1 MRIASIDI
9 FRALTMVLM
18 IWVNDFWTLT
28 DIPKWLQHATASE
41 DYMGFSDIIFPLF
54 LFIVGLSIPY
64 AIENRLAKKE
74 SKTSIAKHI
83 IIRSFSLL
91 LIGFFMVNYETAH
104 HESILIG
111 KYFWG
116 LLMAL
121 AVLLIWMNWKKSP
134 IQKKWHVYFQALG
147 IIILIFLAVIYN
159 GGPQGENWMK
169 IQWWGILGLIGWAY
183 AINGLIYLYSKR
195 NIVIIV
201 VLWVVFNLLS
211 ILNQTDKLIF
221 ENDSI
226 TLFSTLYTGTIPA
239 FTTAGIVAT
248 LIFKKLSGTNIKW
261 RYISLIGLG
270 VLHII
275 YGIATRPYW
284 GISKIQGTPSWLAIC
299 TGIGFL
305 MFAILYYITDVKK
318 QTSWA
323 KIIAPAGTA
332 TLTCYMIPY
341 LLYPMYA
348 ITDIKFPD
356 ILNSSGLGL
365 FISFIFSLLVV
376 VFTGWLEQ
384 KKYKLKL

>member
-1 MRIASIDI
+1 
-9 FRALTMVLM
+9 
-18 IWVNDFWTLT
+18 
-28 DIPKWLQHATASE
+28 
-41 DYMGFSDIIFPLF
+41 
-54 LFIVGLSIPY
+54 
-64 AIENRLAKKE
+64 
-74 SKTSIAKHI
+74 
-83 IIRSFSLL
+83 
-91 LIGFFMVNYETAH
+91 MVNYETAH
-104 HESILIG
+104 HESILVG

-134 IQKKWHVYFQALG
+134 IQKKWHIYFQALG